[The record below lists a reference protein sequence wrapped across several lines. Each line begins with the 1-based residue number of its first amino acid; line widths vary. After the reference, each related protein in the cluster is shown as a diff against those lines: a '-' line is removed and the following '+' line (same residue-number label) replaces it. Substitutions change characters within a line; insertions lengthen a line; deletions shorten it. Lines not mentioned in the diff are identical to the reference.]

1 MKFNDRYDF
10 YSQQLNE
17 DWKDKIKKLGLP
29 IAGTAALGYGLHKL
43 DDLNRKHF
51 QLKTTPA
58 NTQTASTNDDDAIFL
73 QPATEPKIK
82 KNIPPIVQNE
92 KPKTP
97 QKIEPK
103 DIVPIDDNLVNFVLY
118 HEYQPMI
125 KLPDDKEFVLFK
137 NKLDGNIELPGG
149 ITKNG
154 IEDAKR
160 YGTLP
165 KDFTLPEKMTKA
177 DIKAFLK
184 TKILPAYEKAID
196 DIIKVPLSVN
206 QKKALIS
213 FTYNTGPGGLKML
226 VNGTEKDPRLNQG
239 NYKSMS
245 KELPKWNK
253 VVTRKKV
260 KNPKTGEI
268 QEIKIVKTASGL
280 TKRRASELKLFNS

>member
-1 MKFNDRYDF
+1 MKFDDRYDF
-10 YSQQLNE
+10 YIQELNK
-17 DWKDKIKKLGLP
+17 DWRDKIKKISLP
-29 IAGTAALGYGLHKL
+29 IAGAAALGYGLHKL

-51 QLKTTPA
+51 QTKLQPTNAQP
-58 NTQTASTNDDDAIFL
+58 NTNKSEDDAIFL
-73 QPATEPKIK
+73 QPATEPKVK
-82 KNIPPIVQNE
+82 QTNPQNQKLDIP
-92 KPKTP
+92 K
-97 QKIEPK
+97 KIEPT
-103 DIVPIDDNLVNFVLY
+103 DINPIDDNLVNFVLY

-125 KLPDDKEFVLFK
+125 KVPDDKEFVLFK

-149 ITKNG
+149 VTRNG

-177 DIKAFLK
+177 DIKMFLK

-196 DIIKVPLSVN
+196 EIVKVPLSVN

-213 FTYNTGPGGLKML
+213 FTYNTGTRGLKML
-226 VNGTEKDPRLNQG
+226 VNGTKEDPRLNQG
-239 NYKSMS
+239 NYKSPT

-253 VVTRKKV
+253 VVTKK
-260 KNPKTGEI
+260 KIKDPKTGEI